1 MPAAADWAGLG
12 WLGWAVIPPAEVITQ
27 LLGDTAAAG
36 QLGRELEII
45 CGVNQVSSTV
55 SWQLPAA
62 SWGVEGGVTQAR
74 LSSRWPGLGSGGAP
88 AVRPCDVC
96 RELRSPAPATAA
108 AGAGLGFLLSAVPR
122 QLPVSTLYTPG
133 TWRQVA
139 ATPTLPPRTT
149 PPHHGKAT
157 WIGHTYLCGS
167 RKQNHTFI
175 HIYSHLHKS
184 ALGTPS
190 HGNV

>member
-1 MPAAADWAGLG
+1 M
-12 WLGWAVIPPAEVITQ
+12 
-27 LLGDTAAAG
+27 
-36 QLGRELEII
+36 
-45 CGVNQVSSTV
+45 
-55 SWQLPAA
+55 
-62 SWGVEGGVTQAR
+62 
-74 LSSRWPGLGSGGAP
+74 
-88 AVRPCDVC
+88 RPCDVC
-96 RELRSPAPATAA
+96 RELRSPGPGYCWVQLVLVSASSC
-108 AGAGLGFLLSAVPR
+108 LLFPGSFRCPH
-122 QLPVSTLYTPG
+122 STLY

-139 ATPTLPPRTT
+139 ATPTLQPRTT

-175 HIYSHLHKS
+175 HFYSHLHKG